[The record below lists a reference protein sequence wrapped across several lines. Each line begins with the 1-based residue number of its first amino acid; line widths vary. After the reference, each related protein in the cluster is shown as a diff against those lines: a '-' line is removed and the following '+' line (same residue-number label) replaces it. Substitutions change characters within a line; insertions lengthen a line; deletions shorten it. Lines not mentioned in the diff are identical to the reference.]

1 MPARWSWT
9 ELRNTLT
16 LKRMRNIFYK
26 KMARQAVIN
35 TGVHKVSKRRGL
47 LQKRNVASWLEA
59 PPTNILNN
67 VLFELHLSNT
77 IRRGSGILPRFSRI
91 LKRPITQPLGIR
103 NRLNAFLSA
112 EVLVQGKAS
121 CELKTE
127 RTRSTRV
134 FQFAGQHR
142 PGPKDECS
150 ETSFSVFRQETSSTP
165 QTIQSP

>member
-1 MPARWSWT
+1 
-9 ELRNTLT
+9 
-16 LKRMRNIFYK
+16 MRNIFYK

-112 EVLVQGKAS
+112 EVLVQDPASMRDFTSVYIKVKVFNKRWKQSKNTKPAFKALDLVRWQGLSRFESGAYTKYVSISNRLVTQPAGK
-121 CELKTE
+121 
-127 RTRSTRV
+127 R
-134 FQFAGQHR
+134 
-142 PGPKDECS
+142 
-150 ETSFSVFRQETSSTP
+150 
-165 QTIQSP
+165 